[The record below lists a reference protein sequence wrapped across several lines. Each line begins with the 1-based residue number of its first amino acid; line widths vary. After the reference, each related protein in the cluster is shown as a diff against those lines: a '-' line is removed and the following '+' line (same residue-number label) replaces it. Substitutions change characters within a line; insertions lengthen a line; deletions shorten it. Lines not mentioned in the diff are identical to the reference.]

1 MMRTRLTIMAIVLAA
16 AGAAAGVVALLVV
29 QLAWIGLALAAVG
42 AAAVLVGYRM
52 LIQPWQ
58 QRWGATDDEVRRTMP
73 GDELLPA
80 ASGTTTRAVTI
91 AAPPEQV
98 WPWLVQLG
106 YGRAGWYSYDWI
118 DNDGQPSAD
127 RIIPEL
133 QELQVDDQILMLSG
147 MGPRVREVEPNR
159 YFVAGDRE
167 AGVWCLALYPA
178 PGGCRLVSRWRV
190 DWPLTPA
197 TAFWILLSDPGAL
210 IMERKML
217 KGIKSRAEAGVQDR
231 ERRLVNDAAPPSNL

>member
-1 MMRTRLTIMAIVLAA
+1 MRTRLTIMAIVLAA
-16 AGAAAGVVALLVV
+16 AATAIGVVVLLGIV
-29 QLAWIGLALAAVG
+29 LGWLGLAIG
-42 AAAVLVGYRM
+42 ALGTITVLGAYR
-52 LIQPWQ
+52 LWIQPWQ
-58 QRWGATDDEVRRTMP
+58 HRWGATDEEIRRAMP
-73 GDELLPA
+73 GDDLIPDA
-80 ASGTTTRAVTI
+80 ASTTRAITI
-91 AAPPEQV
+91 AAPAEQV

-106 YGRAGWYSYDWI
+106 YGRGGWYSYDWI

-133 QELQVDDQILMLSG
+133 RQLRMGDQLLMAPG
-147 MGPRVREVEPNR
+147 MGPRVRQVEPNR

-178 PGGCRLVSRWRV
+178 AGGCRLVSRWRV

-197 TAFWILLSDPGAL
+197 TAFWILLSDPGAF

-217 KGIKSRAEAGVQDR
+217 KSIRLRAEAAVQAR
-231 ERRLVNDAAPPSNL
+231 ERRLLPSGGT